1 MADLANI
8 TGLDETL
15 KALRALPR
23 AISGKNGGPLRRAL
37 FAAAKVVKAEVM
49 QAAPV
54 RTGLLKGSIATFRD
68 RHPEQIGANEHYT
81 IGIRKQRKK
90 FRENYRNGRLGRIGK
105 SYTTLGASFYGKFVE
120 FGTSKMAAHP
130 FMRPAFE
137 ATKQQA
143 VTAFEDALRKEVDK
157 AVDVAKRGGA

>member
-1 MADLANI
+1 MAEFANV
-8 TGLDETL
+8 TGLEETL
-15 KALRALPR
+15 KALRALPK
-23 AISGKNGGPLRRAL
+23 AISGKGGGPLRRAL

-68 RHPEQIGANEHYT
+68 RKPEGVGANEHYT
-81 IGIRKQRKK
+81 VGIRKQRKK
-90 FRENYRNGRLGRIGK
+90 YRENYRNGRLGRIGK
-105 SYTTLGASFYGKFVE
+105 SYSVHGAAFYGQFVE

-137 ATKQQA
+137 ASKQA
-143 VTAFEDALRKEVDK
+143 ALTAFENAMRKEVGK
-157 AVDVAKRGGA
+157 AVEQAKRG